1 MRPFTLFCV
10 IILCAVLAA
19 PAFGQFVPKQPTLDD
34 QAAVITAKRGFESLW
49 YWETTTQ
56 SRYLKFT
63 IPVNPFTPVLGQNG
77 PIVRFLQAYN
87 VGYDVHSQTL
97 TSADLANGFQW
108 DGKVTFTAE
117 RYRIYDMTTGWQ
129 TWINNGQLDT
139 YTVKKKN
146 DSWSVVEEYLPM
158 IPQGVQVQIPTSTEL
173 PRQNEDPRVAPS
185 EPPPAS
191 RCRPCERPTADGR
204 CVQWRACY

>member
-1 MRPFTLFCV
+1 MDSPF
-10 IILCAVLAA
+10 
-19 PAFGQFVPKQPTLDD
+19 
-34 QAAVITAKRGFESLW
+34 
-49 YWETTTQ
+49 
-56 SRYLKFT
+56 
-63 IPVNPFTPVLGQNG
+63 PVNQFAPVLGQNG

-87 VGYDVHSQTL
+87 VGYDVHSRTL

-129 TWINNGQLDT
+129 PWINNGQLDT
-139 YTVKKKN
+139 YTVQKKSG
-146 DSWSVVEEYLPM
+146 SWSVVEEYLPM
-158 IPQGVQVQIPTSTEL
+158 IPQGVQVQMPTSTEL
-173 PRQNEDPRVAPS
+173 PTQNEGPRVAPS

-191 RCRPCERPTADGR
+191 RCRPCERATADGR